1 MDPLTADAM
10 AGGLLQGVSGL
21 AERGRLFSPML
32 GKLKPGAREGAE
44 DHRMGLNITCIY

>member
-1 MDPLTADAM
+1 MCSYLTIFGQLSISMDQLTADAM

-32 GKLKPGAREGAE
+32 GKLARSQG
-44 DHRMGLNITCIY
+44 RG